1 MRTSAQGKWK
11 AAFVI
16 SFSRKNFKEKAGK
29 LALFSAA
36 SAERLDTSWV
46 EIEGGRSRRR

>member
-29 LALFSAA
+29 LALF
-36 SAERLDTSWV
+36 RLPQQKDWT
-46 EIEGGRSRRR
+46 RRGWK